1 VEVGVLGGR
10 EGVRTAAPF
19 NKKFAVT
26 EICLKKALGK

>member
-19 NKKFAVT
+19 DKKFAVT
-26 EICLKKALGK
+26 EICLKKALGW